1 MKRLAIFSAFV
12 IVVLGVPPK
21 VLRAEPPVPKAF
33 SLHIIADIDGS
44 DRLSISQR
52 EIFWLHRHWDWPNLV
67 KINHVEW
74 SPRLSPTLG
83 ENAKNNLMDA
93 PIDFSSARMTVRQ
106 GRDTAVLEK
115 FDDHLVIH
123 FSDSPNGR
131 AVYDLTITFDPT
143 DAPHKR
149 RKRADAATKTSF
161 DDMVQLNERNPR
173 LEFRYFND
181 KVFVTSLLQETLD
194 GLQRDTQTGL
204 VEETPA
210 PRLLP

>member
-1 MKRLAIFSAFV
+1 MKFFAISSAFL
-12 IVVLGVPPK
+12 IVVLGIGPRLVQ
-21 VLRAEPPVPKAF
+21 AEPPETY
-33 SLHIIADIDGS
+33 SLHIVADIDGS
-44 DRLSISQR
+44 DRMSVSPR
-52 EIFWLHRHWDWPNLV
+52 EIFWVHRHWDWPNLV
-67 KINHVEW
+67 KINDIEW

-83 ENAKNNLMDA
+83 ERAKDDLIA
-93 PIDFSSARMTVRQ
+93 VPVDFSTARMEVRQ

-115 FDDHLVIH
+115 FDDHLLIH
-123 FSDSPNGR
+123 FADSPNGR
-131 AVYDLTITFDPT
+131 ATYDLTITFDRT

-173 LEFRYFND
+173 LAFRYFND

-204 VEETPA
+204 VEKTPA
-210 PRLLP
+210 LRLLP